1 VTAAAALLA
10 ALLAVADGGAPDAGL
25 PVEAHAGEAHAA
37 DPAAHAADP
46 APAGGGKARARAEH
60 AEALTRLRAGAIDE
74 AAGLLAQATAH
85 DPSSAVIATD
95 YGFAL
100 GRLGER
106 ADAEKVL
113 RAAID
118 KDPKR
123 VYAYLNLAELW
134 AGDPARWEKRDAA
147 VAFLERGLDAVKDDR
162 KDRFNL
168 LLALAGFERAVG
180 RTAAARARLAPLL
193 APDAAPLA
201 RPQRKRVLDLL
212 DAVALDER
220 AHALEDWPPP
230 SIAPADAAKLAA
242 VEREGAS
249 DPPAAIAALDPLLAR
264 APAWARARLARARAL
279 EAAGRIDEAA
289 RDLEI
294 AVNLAPSNAEAW
306 RALGRLLAAHGGAL
320 ELARADEALKQAL
333 TLEPAWTDLRDLRAG
348 IARRRTTETA
358 PTPAAAG
365 TGPSDHARALYQ
377 EAEEWID
384 LGDPAGFG
392 RDRLEEA
399 LADSPGFVAAAV
411 SMFALTGTVPQPTI
425 DALWNDGAGLWALAA
440 GVRKLGKPAAK
451 APADKPSRDA
461 PRDGAGDGRAV
472 DAWIDRAVAL
482 DVQEARFARAAS
494 RAAAGDR
501 AGALEDLVAY
511 VAREPSPEHLAEAQA
526 LRAGLAD
533 GRARAET
540 RPSPQLLARIRL
552 LEDRPDAALRALGGS
567 CTADLPPD
575 RLLAIGLVHEYA
587 ERRAA
592 ARACYELGGDTTLVR
607 LARLDARLPDAELRD
622 ADRRPLARA
631 DGRGVAAAAWAL
643 ARLASL
649 SGDDAG
655 ALARTERALALAAGS
670 ATDAD
675 VWLPDARTTAARLA
689 QAHRAAGRARE
700 DRRRRIAV
708 ATTLA
713 AGLVLALA
721 GRRRWRGRTVA
732 AALRRRPALYPEV
745 ARAVGELRH
754 DVLKHRAGVLG
765 ALGDGAAGATRADAA
780 GATRADVAGATR
792 ADLAGATRADV
803 ARALLEP
810 RPASTVVTG
819 IYDRLAAAARG
830 AGTELRPLARE
841 PVFGALV
848 ADLGRAEALLAR
860 SARPGE
866 ATELGAIDARLRAD
880 HADALGDLLGLGP
893 RTRLDAGA
901 LARWIAAAE
910 AAARRAGAS
919 WSQTALA
926 LADLDVDFPVEE
938 NALEAIFANL
948 LRNAQAAV
956 AGAPEG
962 EGRVLVRVDR
972 ERDVTGRQTVTLF
985 VGDSAPATL
994 TLEAIEAR
1002 ESGRGLAIVRD
1013 LVRAW
1018 RGHLVVR
1025 PEPAPL
1031 AKLVGACFPL

>member
-1 VTAAAALLA
+1 VIAAAGLLA
-10 ALLAVADGGAPDAGL
+10 ALLATAPAGTPDGGAPDAA
-25 PVEAHAGEAHAA
+25 PPAEAHAAEAHAGE
-37 DPAAHAADP
+37 PAVAG
-46 APAGGGKARARAEH
+46 AGGGSKARARAEH
-60 AEALTRLRAGAIDE
+60 AEALTRLRAGALEE
-74 AAGLLAQATAH
+74 AAGLLAQAAAH

-106 ADAEKVL
+106 AEAEKVL

-220 AHALEDWPPP
+220 AHALEDWPAPP
-230 SIAPADAAKLAA
+230 PAPADAAQLAA
-242 VEREGAS
+242 AERLAAA
-249 DPPAAIAALDPLLAR
+249 DPSAAIAALDPLLAR
-264 APAWARARLARARAL
+264 APGWARARLARARAL
-279 EAAGRIDEAA
+279 EAAGRVDEAA

-306 RALGRLLAAHGGAL
+306 RTLGRLLAAHGGAL

-333 TLEPAWTDLRDLRAG
+333 TLEPAWTDLRQLRAG
-348 IARRRTTETA
+348 IARRRTTENA
-358 PTPAAAG
+358 PTPAPAG

-411 SMFALTGTVPQPTI
+411 SMYALTGTVPQPTI
-425 DALWNDGAGLWALAA
+425 DALWNDGPGLWALAA

-451 APADKPSRDA
+451 AGDKPA
-461 PRDGAGDGRAV
+461 AKTAGGKPGADGAGDARSV

-501 AGALEDLVAY
+501 PGALEDLVAY

-540 RPSPQLLARIRL
+540 RPSPQLVARIRL
-552 LEDRPDAALRALGGS
+552 LEDRPDAALRALGGT
-567 CTADLPPD
+567 CTAELAPD

-587 ERRAA
+587 DRHAA

-622 ADRRPLARA
+622 ADRRPLVRA
-631 DGRGVAAAAWAL
+631 DARGVPAAAWAL
-643 ARLASL
+643 ARLAAL
-649 SGDDAG
+649 GGDDAG
-655 ALARTERALALAAGS
+655 ALVRTERALDLAAAGG
-670 ATDAD
+670 TDAD
-675 VWLPDARTTAARLA
+675 VWLPDARATAARLA
-689 QAHRAAGRARE
+689 QARRAEGRARE
-700 DRRRRIAV
+700 DRRRRVAL

-732 AALRRRPALYPEV
+732 AALRRRPALYPEA

-765 ALGDGAAGATRADAA
+765 ALGDGAAGT
-780 GATRADVAGATR
+780 
-792 ADLAGATRADV
+792 TRADV

-810 RPASTVVTG
+810 RPASATVAGV
-819 IYDRLAAAARG
+819 YDRLADAARG

-848 ADLGRAEALLAR
+848 ADLARAEALLAR
-860 SARPGE
+860 PGRPGE
-866 ATELGAIDARLRAD
+866 AVELGAIDARLRAG
-880 HADALGDLLGLGP
+880 HADALGELLALGP
-893 RTRLDAGA
+893 RTRLDAAA
-901 LARWIAAAE
+901 LSRWIAAAE
-910 AAARRAGAS
+910 AAARRAGAA

-962 EGRVLVRVDR
+962 RVLVRVDR
-972 ERDVTGRQTVTLF
+972 ERDVTGRQTVTLL
-985 VGDSAPATL
+985 VGDSAAATL